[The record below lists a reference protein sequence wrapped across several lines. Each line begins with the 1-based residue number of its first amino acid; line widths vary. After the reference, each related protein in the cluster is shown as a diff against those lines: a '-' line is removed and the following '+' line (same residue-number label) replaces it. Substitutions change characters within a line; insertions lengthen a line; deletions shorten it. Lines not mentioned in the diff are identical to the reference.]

1 MEKINLRQTK
11 LTGIIGSAV
20 SIIGSILASFSMS
33 IGGFDAYTLI
43 ILFVVSNIFTLM
55 AINGVSQK
63 TKMQKIFSSYLMGF
77 ILFIVGIILYTISL
91 RGPAT
96 SLFGSVLIS
105 IISYAIIVVSA
116 YCTRQSFDIISV
128 VLNNHYFKTV
138 GMLLFV
144 GTISV
149 VIAAYNFVTLICA
162 IFELVAF
169 IIMPNEFRSGTSA
182 VENIEVP

>member
-1 MEKINLRQTK
+1 
-11 LTGIIGSAV
+11 
-20 SIIGSILASFSMS
+20 
-33 IGGFDAYTLI
+33 
-43 ILFVVSNIFTLM
+43 
-55 AINGVSQK
+55 
-63 TKMQKIFSSYLMGF
+63 
-77 ILFIVGIILYTISL
+77 
-91 RGPAT
+91 
-96 SLFGSVLIS
+96 VLIS

-149 VIAAYNFVTLICA
+149 VFAAYNFVTLICA